1 MALWEWEFR
10 RSTWENM
17 HGRFH
22 LTTHPET
29 ETLVLSGDSSDH
41 GHGADAERLAKL
53 YGLFFDLLRQLAG
66 RRQDDGVGTLVR
78 VLNPA
83 RDGRQTCVSKAGLW
97 GIQRG
102 GWFTGSP
109 VTLGQGGD
117 PHQQRNQEGS
127 RFTATRLCHA
137 DDVAVLQANG
147 DGLPLNRRRVL
158 EVAQTRHKSN
168 KTQ

>member
-1 MALWEWEFR
+1 MREQ
-10 RSTWENM
+10 
-17 HGRFH
+17 
-22 LTTHPET
+22 
-29 ETLVLSGDSSDH
+29 SGFL
-41 GHGADAERLAKL
+41 GNT
-53 YGLFFDLLRQLAG
+53 AG
-66 RRQDDGVGTLVR
+66 GVV
-78 VLNPA
+78 
-83 RDGRQTCVSKAGLW
+83 C
-97 GIQRG
+97 
-102 GWFTGSP
+102 FGSP

-158 EVAQTRHKSN
+158 EVAQTRHESN